1 MSRPVR
7 SVTFFAVCARVFHFF
22 SRQKLCKTTKRAL
35 PFPSLPILFCSVFA
49 FESSPHSLPWYPLAS
64 PPLMRNMN
72 VLPHLTKA
80 SVGPMWGPSVCV
92 FCTRTGILCAPTVF
106 WEGVCGREG
115 VQRLRRRKRRAGLTL
130 VTSQVFALFL
140 LFFFRLSLF
149 FLFFTSEFFFC
160 RNSSVYPGA
169 RVERVGVG

>member
-1 MSRPVR
+1 
-7 SVTFFAVCARVFHFF
+7 
-22 SRQKLCKTTKRAL
+22 
-35 PFPSLPILFCSVFA
+35 
-49 FESSPHSLPWYPLAS
+49 
-64 PPLMRNMN
+64 MRNMN

-140 LFFFRLSLF
+140 LFFFACPS
-149 FLFFTSEFFFC
+149 FFFFSLLSFFFAETPPFIPAQEW
-160 RNSSVYPGA
+160 NESALGENELGDASPVSVSFFPF
-169 RVERVGVG
+169 